1 MATININ
8 LLPEE
13 MRPGKTGGGFSGGG
27 MPSMDR
33 AQMMPIGI
41 GVLAAIALGVVPS
54 LARSF
59 WLEPWAASVAEED
72 ATVQQEI
79 DKYNTTLN
87 DLKKQADTKELLR
100 KQLSTLQNVAGVTAS
115 WGTILDELRQITPGN
130 LWFDN
135 FKADSSASSI
145 TISGNALDYGSVAYF
160 HRNLEH
166 SEYFSDPVLGNTTMS
181 NGPVPTVK
189 FDMKV
194 TVRMTGNE
202 KLK

>member
-13 MRPGKTGGGFSGGG
+13 LRPGKSGGGSFGGG

-41 GVLAAIALGVVPS
+41 GLIAAIALGSIPS

-59 WLEPWAASVAEED
+59 WLDPWSASVAEED
-72 ATVQQEI
+72 AAVQQEI

-87 DLKKQADTKELLR
+87 DLKKQADTKELLK

-115 WGTILDELRQITPGN
+115 WGTILDELRQVTPGN
-130 LWFDN
+130 LWFDS
-135 FKADSSASSI
+135 FKADSGASSL
-145 TISGNALDYGSVAYF
+145 TISGYALDYGSVAYF

-166 SEYFSDPVLGNTTMS
+166 SEYFGDPVLGSTTMVT
-181 NGPVPTVK
+181 GPVPTVK

-194 TVRMTGNE
+194 GVRMLGNE
-202 KLK
+202 KK